1 MKPYKGIVK
10 IYCDLHKC
18 IFGKSLMD
26 AACADCEKGK
36 AVIVGL
42 DDQQLQDVA
51 RKKDKATRKKV
62 R

>member
-18 IFGKSLMD
+18 IFGKDKMD
-26 AACADCEKGK
+26 PACADCEKGK

-42 DDQQLQDVA
+42 DDQKLQEVA
-51 RKKDKATRKKV
+51 RDKDRAERKEV